1 VQANYLV
8 TNEKTQWPKISTKLT
23 PSFKR
28 KVERLKVK
36 KVLSKKATKATP
48 MD

>member
-1 VQANYLV
+1 VQVDYLV
-8 TNEKTQWPKISTKLT
+8 TNEKTQWPIISTKLT

-28 KVERLKVK
+28 KVEKLEVEE
-36 KVLSKKATKATP
+36 VLSKRATKATP